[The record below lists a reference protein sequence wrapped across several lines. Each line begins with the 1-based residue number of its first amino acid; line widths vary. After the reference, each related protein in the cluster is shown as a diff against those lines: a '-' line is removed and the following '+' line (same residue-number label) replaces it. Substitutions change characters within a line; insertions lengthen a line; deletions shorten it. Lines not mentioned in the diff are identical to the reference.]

1 MKFAKKTQAREVLD
15 QRRLLC
21 YSSKGALGD
30 ETLMLERATFE
41 QFAKDHELVAVKHE
55 VL

>member
-21 YSSKGALGD
+21 YSSKVIGD

-41 QFAKDHELVAVKHE
+41 QFAKDHELVSVKHE
-55 VL
+55 AL

>member
-1 MKFAKKTQAREVLD
+1 VKCWISGGFFAIHRK
-15 QRRLLC
+15 
-21 YSSKGALGD
+21 SLGD

-55 VL
+55 AL